1 VHHEQRCCQMQL
13 NVARCTQRKWRSG
26 MILPPW
32 FVPVQWLERFAILS
46 TACNWSKDRFA
57 PQNTKNASIDST
69 YNIYRDRIRCLVY
82 TDFQVLVTR
91 KALAISLKLRS
102 GNYGLIVDLLEKT
115 LCSGRITLW
124 SHNIMD
130 PRQKHSRIELSTMA
144 RLIESD
150 PVCCHAP
157 NLNQSFASWKEQ
169 VWNTILQ
176 VRNIPAIH
184 ANSSNCSRA
193 CAGQTR
199 DWRRCSSL
207 GQSRHLHFLNFLH
220 A

>member
-1 VHHEQRCCQMQL
+1 
-13 NVARCTQRKWRSG
+13 

-176 VRNIPAIH
+176 VRNIPALH
-184 ANSSNCSRA
+184 ANSCNCSRA

-207 GQSRHLHFLNFLH
+207 GQSRQLFEFVACLIYSNFWP
-220 A
+220 